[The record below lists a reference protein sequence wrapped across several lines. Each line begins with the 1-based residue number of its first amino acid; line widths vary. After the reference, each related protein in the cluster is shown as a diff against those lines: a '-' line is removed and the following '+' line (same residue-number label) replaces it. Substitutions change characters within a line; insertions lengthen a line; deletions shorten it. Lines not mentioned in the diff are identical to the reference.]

1 MTIQMQNALLKYI
14 KDDLI
19 KDESNYTF
27 SIGQKIRIKST
38 LDINVGSIK
47 HLLGKNGIIIK
58 RRFKRG
64 EDFYTVRFETGDVEE
79 FEYSELD
86 LRYRRKN
93 YISI

>member
-1 MTIQMQNALLKYI
+1 MTIQIQNAILKYI

-38 LDINVGSIK
+38 LDINVGSIT

-64 EDFYTVRFETGDVEE
+64 DDFYTVRFETGDIEE

>member
-1 MTIQMQNALLKYI
+1 MTKQIQKVLLKYI

-27 SIGQKIRIKST
+27 LIGQKVRIKST
-38 LDINVGSIK
+38 LDINVGSII
-47 HLLGKNGIIIK
+47 HLLGKNGIVIK

-64 EDFYTVRFETGDVEE
+64 DDFYTVRFETGDVEE

-86 LRYRRKN
+86 LRYKRKN